1 MKINELARVAAG
13 IIFDNEGSYGSVNK
27 NDNGAVSVGRLQ
39 WHGGRAAAMLKKII
53 SAEPDAKSILGG
65 ALYGEITGGANWAA
79 RIVTAAEAAKLKAI
93 LTTKAGK
100 AAQDEQAIA
109 DVESYIKKGQ
119 SYGLTDAG
127 ALIYFADGV
136 NQYGTASALWKTIA
150 AEALKG
156 AGDVRAM
163 YEATIKHTNKYLTRR
178 KKGI

>member
-27 NDNGAVSVGRLQ
+27 NDNGAVSVGKLQ
-39 WHGGRAAAMLKKII
+39 WHGGRAAALLKRII
-53 SAEPDAKSILGG
+53 NAEPEAESILGG

-109 DVESYIKKGQ
+109 DVE
-119 SYGLTDAG
+119 
-127 ALIYFADGV
+127 
-136 NQYGTASALWKTIA
+136 
-150 AEALKG
+150 
-156 AGDVRAM
+156 R
-163 YEATIKHTNKYLTRR
+163 
-178 KKGI
+178 